1 MGQKNCPH
9 VPEGKVMFKVYWEF
23 TRKSF
28 QRASAYRADAWT
40 RILGNIMSLG
50 MWAFIWYAL
59 YQGKGSVES
68 VSLHS
73 MLSYILVSLAL
84 QGIHGAGTKLWEI
97 QERVRT
103 GDIAMEMLRPYDYP
117 IRMLFSDLGSM
128 AFYFITAIIPLYTV
142 IFLLFKP
149 VMPTSISVFVLFVLS
164 VILGYL
170 IRFCIELTFGLFT
183 FWLVETGG
191 VEDIFY
197 FSISLFSGSVVP
209 LWFFPDWLEQ
219 IARYLPFQGIYFV
232 PNAIFVGEL
241 TGQALHLALL
251 TQFIWLIFCYGLLRF
266 VWAKAS
272 MKIVVQGG

>member
-1 MGQKNCPH
+1 MIDTLRMYG
-9 VPEGKVMFKVYWEF
+9 VF

-28 QRASAYRADAWT
+28 QRAAAYRFDAWT
-40 RILGNIMSLG
+40 RILGNIIMLS
-50 MWAFIWYAL
+50 MWGFIWYAL

-68 VSLHS
+68 VSFHA
-73 MLSYILVSLAL
+73 MLSYILISQAL
-84 QGIHGAGTKLWEI
+84 QGIHGAGTPLWEI

-117 IRMLFSDLGSM
+117 MRMLFTDFGSIF
-128 AFYFITAIIPLYTV
+128 FYFITAVLPLYTV
-142 IFLLFKP
+142 IFLIFRPEL
-149 VMPTSISVFVLFVLS
+149 PTSFSQWALFTLS
-164 VILGYL
+164 AILGYF
-170 IRFCIELTFGLFT
+170 IRYCIELTFGLFT

-219 IARYLPFQGIYFV
+219 LARYLPFQGIYFV
-232 PNAIFVGEL
+232 PNSIFVGQL
-241 TGQALHLALL
+241 TGEALFMALF
-251 TQFIWLIFCYGLLRF
+251 TQVAWFVVCYVLLRF

-272 MKIVVQGG
+272 MKIVIQGG

>member
-1 MGQKNCPH
+1 MVG
-9 VPEGKVMFKVYWEF
+9 GLSRYWVF

-28 QRASAYRADAWT
+28 QRAAAYRFDAWT
-40 RILGNIMSLG
+40 RILGNVMMLS
-50 MWAFIWYAL
+50 MWGFVWYAL

-68 VSLHS
+68 VSFHS
-73 MLSYILVSLAL
+73 MLSYILVSQAL
-84 QGIHGAGTKLWEI
+84 QGIHGAGTPLWEI

-117 IRMLFSDLGSM
+117 HRMLFTDFGSI
-128 AFYFITAIIPLYTV
+128 AFYFLTAVLPLYTF
-142 IFLLFKP
+142 IFIIFKP
-149 VMPTSISVFVLFVLS
+149 ILPTTLSQVVLFVIS
-164 VILGYL
+164 AILGYF
-170 IRFCIELTFGLFT
+170 IRYCIELTFGLFT

-219 IARYLPFQGIYFV
+219 LAMYLPFQGIYFV
-232 PNAIFVGEL
+232 PNSIFVGQL
-241 TGQALHLALL
+241 VGQALFLAIF
-251 TQFIWLIFCYGLLRF
+251 TQVAWLVVCYALLRF

-272 MKIVVQGG
+272 MKIVIQGG